1 MTNTSTLDRNE
12 WAPRLDEFT
21 KEHEGQAIT
30 IEVVD
35 PTYGDNR
42 EVEKLPF
49 NYVNYDWKDDVLTVG
64 VGGNSLRYPVVLRH
78 LIFHPTEVDVADM
91 AIRVIEKDGTTTLVS
106 FLAADASS

>member
-12 WAPRLDEFT
+12 WAPRLDELT
-21 KEHEGQAIT
+21 KEHEGQAIS

-49 NYVNYDWKDDVLTVG
+49 NYVNYDRKDDVLTIG

-91 AIRVIEKDGTTTLVS
+91 AIRVIDKDETTTLVS
-106 FLAADASS
+106 FFAADASS

>member
-49 NYVNYDWKDDVLTVG
+49 NYVNYDSTRLKSMWQTWRSG
-64 VGGNSLRYPVVLRH
+64 
-78 LIFHPTEVDVADM
+78 
-91 AIRVIEKDGTTTLVS
+91 
-106 FLAADASS
+106 